1 MTDQDKLLFSMGEK
15 LDSLIEA
22 KQEAKSS
29 MLDLVSQLK
38 EVIHRISILERFD
51 VKRIDRLETYFDML
65 KDRLLI
71 IESKGPPAM
80 DQVVEQQDQFK
91 TDFIDL
97 KVKME
102 NIGKTLEQKNVHW
115 QNIILTF
122 IQIMGTILSAIILFK
137 MGMR

>member
-1 MTDQDKLLFSMGEK
+1 MEEK
-15 LDSLIEA
+15 LDSLIEC
-22 KQEAKSS
+22 KHETKSS

-80 DQVVEQQDQFK
+80 QKIAEQQDLFK
-91 TDFIDL
+91 GELIDL
-97 KVKME
+97 KVIVE
-102 NIGKTLEQKNVHW
+102 NMHKTLEKKSLQW
-115 QNIILTF
+115 QNIMLTLVQT
-122 IQIMGTILSAIILFK
+122 IGTILSAIILYK
-137 MGMR
+137 MGVK